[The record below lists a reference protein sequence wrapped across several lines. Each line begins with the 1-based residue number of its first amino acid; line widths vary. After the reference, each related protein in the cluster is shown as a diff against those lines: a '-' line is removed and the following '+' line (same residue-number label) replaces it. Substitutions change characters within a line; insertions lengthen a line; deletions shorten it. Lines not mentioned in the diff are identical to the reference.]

1 MGSFDVP
8 FSFLIILNTFE
19 IGVLLF
25 IFEAYFLKEI
35 FFASLIV
42 LRAFALAILKFVW
55 LRYEGFVNNFCR
67 ALFFFFMISLQSSLN
82 QGLFFL
88 GLGEVLGMFS
98 QLWIKGFLCIL
109 LFSFLLKCLDVLCI
123 GF

>member
-55 LRYEGFVNNFCR
+55 LRYEGFVKNFCR
-67 ALFFFFMISLQSSLN
+67 AL
-82 QGLFFL
+82 L
-88 GLGEVLGMFS
+88 GLGEVLGMFFSAMDKRVFVYSSIFISFEMFRCSLHWVLNSS
-98 QLWIKGFLCIL
+98 QFAFLKMKRSGI
-109 LFSFLLKCLDVLCI
+109 F
-123 GF
+123 

>member
-35 FFASLIV
+35 FFVSLII

-55 LRYEGFVNNFCR
+55 LRYEGFVKNFCR
-67 ALFFFFMISLQSSLN
+67 ALFFFFMTSLQSSLN
-82 QGLFFL
+82 QDLVFSRSRGGFGDVFFSY
-88 GLGEVLGMFS
+88 G
-98 QLWIKGFLCIL
+98 
-109 LFSFLLKCLDVLCI
+109 
-123 GF
+123 